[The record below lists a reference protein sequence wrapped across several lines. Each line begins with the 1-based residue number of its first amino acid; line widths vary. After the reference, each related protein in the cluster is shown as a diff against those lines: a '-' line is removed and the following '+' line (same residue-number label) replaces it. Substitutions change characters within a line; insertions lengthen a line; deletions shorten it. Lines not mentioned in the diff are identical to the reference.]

1 MLIMSW
7 SYSGARYWSEGN
19 VDGSPDPPMAAG
31 SIHLP
36 KVPISRRQ
44 AVDSIHWSEHDPR
57 RHWTENSVWNRRQ
70 KNIEPIIDAPSTDS
84 FLIDRIFLYHSR
96 EGKRRK
102 GVGGGKG
109 VVGECFYLRWLL
121 DLFHHFSFS
130 LLKSFRL
137 IGNSGSAP
145 PPSSAPFTTPS
156 TRRNGGRFQTRITR
170 KLMIGNGSNLVGSV
184 SRYPRASTNFIRI
197 FGTYFGGD
205 SKR

>member
-102 GVGGGKG
+102 GVGGGRELLENVFIWGDCWIYFIIFHSLCWKVFG
-109 VVGECFYLRWLL
+109 WLETA
-121 DLFHHFSFS
+121 
-130 LLKSFRL
+130 
-137 IGNSGSAP
+137 AP
-145 PPSSAPFTTPS
+145 P
-156 TRRNGGRFQTRITR
+156 RRPPQRLLR
-170 KLMIGNGSNLVGSV
+170 
-184 SRYPRASTNFIRI
+184 PRRLGEMAVVF
-197 FGTYFGGD
+197 
-205 SKR
+205 KRA